1 MVTAMDCWSVLDLG
15 HDADERSI
23 KRQYAR
29 LLKTTRPDDD
39 PVAFQ
44 ALRDAYEQALDWA
57 RNRAEDDDEGSDVWS
72 TAGQPLESL
81 PLDEPVLVV
90 RPDHR
95 QVHPAFDMAEPP
107 ARPAVELS
115 WYEQASQTTPENL
128 HSQRQIAQDQGCD
141 ELFQQHLARRCL
153 LDPEDNQALIK
164 AAVEQLHWL
173 TPLQKVQLRTH
184 QAHRL
189 TQALL
194 DSSLESFHAMLENN
208 EERAFLDALKA
219 LRQQPWLTSFD
230 RQEQLEQWTMTLL
243 LNNHDWSP
251 ALFERVSSLFAWDQ
265 KHDVYAGPLSLW
277 MNLVQRCEKKAFVAR
292 QQKLLEASQDSP
304 EAMAARLLLQPPP
317 LDERLR
323 LARHG
328 HQELWQACEK
338 LASDLTHRF
347 PDAIQEFPDADVQ
360 SWRKL
365 PEQVSSNFNLRAYFF
380 GVLTIFTTASLDPSG
395 SNATWYEIAGLAL
408 TAPIFLLPV
417 IHIFMSFWR
426 PFAER
431 IKPVDTR
438 WSARLLPDYLSWP
451 GYQAL
456 ALRHGI
462 PIVTLGYIC
471 VQKGPVLA
479 ALYGAVLLLWIVLSP
494 YRISGFQDAISIRT
508 GGWDSVK
515 AFCVRNTFKAIMIV
529 LGLMLAFVVGVIVFG
544 PARGH

>member
-1 MVTAMDCWSVLDLG
+1 MTAMDCWSVLDLS

-44 ALRDAYEQALDWA
+44 TLRDAYEQAL
-57 RNRAEDDDEGSDVWS
+57 NRAKNRVTEDRGDSDDWPFV
-72 TAGQPLESL
+72 GQGHELSPRHETPVAQSEDRQT
-81 PLDEPVLVV
+81 PPTFDRDEPPV
-90 RPDHR
+90 
-95 QVHPAFDMAEPP
+95 
-107 ARPAVELS
+107 RPAVELS
-115 WYEQASQTTPENL
+115 WYEQACDTTPENL
-128 HSQRQIAQDQGCD
+128 HSQRRIAQDQGCD

-173 TPLQKVQLRTH
+173 TPWQKVQLRAH
-184 QAHRL
+184 QSHRL

-194 DSSLESFHAMLENN
+194 DSSLEQFHTLLERN

-230 RQEQLEQWTMTLL
+230 RQEQLEQWVMTLL

-251 ALFERVSSLFAWDQ
+251 ALFERLSSLFGWDE

-277 MNLVQRCEKKAFVAR
+277 MNLVQRCEKKAFIAR
-292 QQKLLEASQDSP
+292 QQKLLEEPADSP
-304 EAMAARLLLQPPP
+304 EAIAARLLLQPPP

-323 LARHG
+323 LARQG
-328 HQELWQACEK
+328 DEALWQACEK

-347 PDAIQEFPDADVQ
+347 PEAMEAFPESDVQ

-365 PEQVSSNFNLRAYFF
+365 PKQVSFNPNLRAYFF
-380 GVLTIFTTASLDPSG
+380 GVLVILTTASLDPSRA
-395 SNATWYEIAGLAL
+395 NATWYEIAGIAL
-408 TAPIFLLPV
+408 TVPVFFLLV
-417 IHIFMSFWR
+417 IYIFMSFWR

-431 IKPVDTR
+431 IKPLDMR
-438 WSARLLPDYLSWP
+438 LSERLLPDYLSWP

-456 ALRHGI
+456 VLRHGI
-462 PIVTLGYIC
+462 PIATLGYVC
-471 VQKGPVLA
+471 LKKGPVLA
-479 ALYGAVLLLWIVLSP
+479 SLWGVVLMLWIVLSP
-494 YRISGFQDAISIRT
+494 YRICAFQDALAVRT
-508 GGWDSVK
+508 GGWDSLK
-515 AFCVRNTFKAIMIV
+515 AYCVRNTFKGIMI
-529 LGLMLAFVVGVIVFG
+529 LMGLMLAFVIGVIAFG
-544 PARGH
+544 PARVH

>member
-1 MVTAMDCWSVLDLG
+1 MTAMDCWSVLDLG

-44 ALRDAYEQALDWA
+44 TLRDAYEQALDWA
-57 RNRAEDDDEGSDVWS
+57 RNRAEDDDEGSDAWS
-72 TAGQPLESL
+72 STGQEHPSQTFDTPVSL
-81 PLDEPVLVV
+81 ARPEHRAVL
-90 RPDHR
+90 
-95 QVHPAFDMAEPP
+95 QASDMAEPP
-107 ARPAVELS
+107 ARPAVELI
-115 WYEQASQTTPENL
+115 WYEQACQTTPENL
-128 HSQRQIAQDQGCD
+128 HSQRQIAQNQGCD

-164 AAVEQLHWL
+164 AAVEQLQWL
-173 TPLQKVQLRTH
+173 TPWQKVQLRAH
-184 QAHRL
+184 QSHRL

-194 DSSLESFHAMLENN
+194 DSSLGPLHALLERN
-208 EERAFLDALKA
+208 EERAFLDALTA

-230 RQEQLEQWTMTLL
+230 RQEQLEQWVMTLL

-251 ALFERVSSLFAWDQ
+251 ALFERLSSLFGWDQ

-277 MNLVQRCEKKAFVAR
+277 MNLVQRCEKKAFIAR
-292 QQKLLEASQDSP
+292 QQQLLAAQGDTP
-304 EAMAARLLLQPPP
+304 EAIAARLLLQPPP

-328 HQELWQACEK
+328 DETLWRACEK
-338 LASDLTHRF
+338 LASDLIHRF
-347 PDAIQEFPDADVQ
+347 PDAMEAFPDADVQ

-365 PEQVSSNFNLRAYFF
+365 PQQSSFNPNLRAYFF
-380 GVLTIFTTASLDPSG
+380 GALVILTTALLDPS
-395 SNATWYEIAGLAL
+395 SIKATWYEVAGVAL
-408 TAPIFLLPV
+408 TAPVFLLLV
-417 IHIFMSFWR
+417 IYVFMSFWR

-431 IKPVDTR
+431 VKAVDMR
-438 WSARLLPDYLSWP
+438 WSERLLPDCLSWP
-451 GYQAL
+451 GHQAL
-456 ALRHGI
+456 VLRHGI
-462 PIVTLGYIC
+462 PVVTLSY
-471 VQKGPVLA
+471 VVLQTGPVLT
-479 ALYGAVLLLWIVLSP
+479 ALYGTVLLLWIVLSP
-494 YRISGFQDAISIRT
+494 YRISGFQDAISART

-515 AFCVRNTFKAIMIV
+515 AYCVKNTFKGIMIL